1 MSNVRRNIMG
11 KDIMEV
17 FVEIP
22 KGSNNKY
29 EYDKKKEA
37 FRLDRVLFSPVYYPA
52 DYGYIEETLAD
63 DGDALDAM
71 VLTTFPTFPG
81 CIIRARIIGMF
92 IMKDEKGRDEK
103 ILGVP
108 LNDPRFDNIESID
121 DLEVHILKEFRHF
134 FEVYK
139 NLEDKKVSIK
149 GWANIKEAVS
159 IIEKA
164 KERYKNN

>member
-1 MSNVRRNIMG
+1 MG